1 MALMRFSSEPMG
13 FLAAYL
19 HFVGFLALISLLA
32 GEFFL
37 LRKPLEAHSLPL
49 LKKIDLLYGSVAG
62 LVLVTGIARIFYEKG
77 WQYYSHNAFFWA
89 KMALFVTIA
98 VVSIYPTAWFLKARS
113 PSEIGI
119 DGYAKIRRAVLAQ
132 LLLAPLIV
140 FCAIWMARGI
150 Y

>member
-1 MALMRFSSEPMG
+1 MG

-19 HFVGFLALISLLA
+19 HFVGFIALISLLA

-37 LRKPLEAHSLPL
+37 LRKPVEAHSLPL

-62 LVLVTGIARIFYEKG
+62 LVLVSGIARIFYEKG
-77 WQYYSHNAFFWA
+77 WDYYSQSAVFWV

-98 VVSIYPTAWFLKARS
+98 VVSIYPTTWFLKARNRS
-113 PSEIGI
+113 DI
-119 DGYAKIRRAVLAQ
+119 DVAGYAKIRRAVLTQ
-132 LLLAPLIV
+132 LLLVPLIV

>member
-1 MALMRFSSEPMG
+1 MG
-13 FLAAYL
+13 FLTAYL
-19 HFVGFLALISLLA
+19 HFVGFITLVSLLA

-77 WQYYSHNAFFWA
+77 WDYYSHSAFFWT
-89 KMALFVTIA
+89 KMDLFVMIA
-98 VVSIYPTAWFLKARS
+98 VVSIYPTAWFLKAMN
-113 PSEIGI
+113 PSDIGVA
-119 DGYAKIRRAVLAQ
+119 GYAKIKRVVLTQ
-132 LLLAPLIV
+132 LLLVPLIV

>member
-1 MALMRFSSEPMG
+1 MG

-19 HFVGFLALISLLA
+19 HFVGFIALISLLA

-37 LRKPLEAHSLPL
+37 LRKPLEPHSLPL

-62 LVLVTGIARIFYEKG
+62 LVLVSGIARIFYEKG
-77 WQYYSHNAFFWA
+77 WDNYSHSAVFWA

-98 VVSIYPTAWFLKARS
+98 VVSIYPTTWFLKARS
-113 PSEIGI
+113 QSDIGVT
-119 DGYAKIRRAVLAQ
+119 GYANIRRAVLTQ
-132 LLLAPLIV
+132 LLLVPLIV